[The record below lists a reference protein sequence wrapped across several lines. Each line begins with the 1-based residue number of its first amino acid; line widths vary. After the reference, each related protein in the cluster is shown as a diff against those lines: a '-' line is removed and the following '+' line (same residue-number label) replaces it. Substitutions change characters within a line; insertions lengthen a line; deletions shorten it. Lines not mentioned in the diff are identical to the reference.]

1 MKDNRLINYF
11 KDSFQE
17 LNKVSWPTKNQA
29 IKLTFI
35 VLGFIFAMAIVFGI
49 FDFIFNTGYREL
61 IKLRPAQPAVVPED
75 AAPIEFDTSAFDV
88 TDAEGNP
95 IPIEIEPS
103 DGETLSTDVTE
114 TEGDATNAEGEE
126 AEPTEEAE
134 PIQ

>member
-1 MKDNRLINYF
+1 MKENRLINYF

-75 AAPIEFDTSAFDV
+75 AAPIEFDSSAFDV

-103 DGETLSTDVTE
+103 DGETLSTEANEGEATE
-114 TEGDATNAEGEE
+114 TEGEE
-126 AEPTEEAE
+126 AEPTEEAA